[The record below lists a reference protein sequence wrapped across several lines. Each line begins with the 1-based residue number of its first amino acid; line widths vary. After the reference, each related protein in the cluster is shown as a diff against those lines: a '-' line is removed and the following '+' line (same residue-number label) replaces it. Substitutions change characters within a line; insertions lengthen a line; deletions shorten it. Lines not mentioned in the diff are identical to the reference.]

1 MLQIL
6 IRNRELPIGMALR
19 AMAHCGKV
27 VSMMTTSATYAHR
40 RAVAEWCDRAAARA
54 RALPAWQWVVSGALA
69 VIAIGL
75 LVGGAA
81 TGADVLD
88 LAVAA
93 VMILIGGGVAGAM
106 HGGRGYAAM
115 ARTIRP
121 ARPPSSGGIP
131 SPRTDDTTPTPPDRH
146 DDSDQPPRA

>member
-1 MLQIL
+1 
-6 IRNRELPIGMALR
+6 
-19 AMAHCGKV
+19 
-27 VSMMTTSATYAHR
+27 MTTTPATYARR

-69 VIAIGL
+69 VVAIGL
-75 LVGGAA
+75 LVGVAA

-93 VMILIGGGVAGAM
+93 SMILISGGVAGAM

-115 ARTIRP
+115 ARTLRP
-121 ARPPSSGGIP
+121 TRPPSIGGIP
-131 SPRTDDTTPTPPDRH
+131 SPGTHDSTPTPPDRH